1 MQKFD
6 YTISSTDCNQNSFIR
21 TNLSGPQT
29 EFCKMTITSLT
40 TMANIVVLS
49 KDDYFVLNGVKYCID
64 NDYTQVSESS
74 LAEYLNTLL
83 QSTYNVTNIEFFY
96 DTCSRMYIKSTN
108 QLTLTECSYNISLL
122 FGLVNVELPLQ
133 SVDVVGD
140 TPSYNTGTHHIQA
153 LSDGE
158 EDGGEEEED
167 EEEDEEVTHIL
178 KFPNVGLFL
187 STPVLYL
194 ASNLGS
200 NSYKNT
206 LKNTTSM
213 RILMRI
219 TNSFFAKQPISA
231 TNGDYT
237 TTVRSSDL
245 SDVRF
250 ILMDANYHVIKL
262 LSPMYLTVEIEAIPD
277 KLDYE
282 KDFSQGPINPQ
293 ELIPMNEYAY
303 MRDLTERGQDVTDS
317 EIPAKIFIQPPEA
330 PQQQTT

>member
-1 MQKFD
+1 MKKLD
-6 YTISSTDCNQNSFIR
+6 YTISSTDHTRNSVIY
-21 TNLSGPQT
+21 TNLAAPQT

-49 KDDYFVLNGVKYCID
+49 KEDYFVLNGVKYCIN
-64 NDYTQVSESS
+64 NDYSEVSASS
-74 LAEYLNTLL
+74 LTESLNVLL
-83 QSTYNVTNIEFFY
+83 QSTYGVTDTQFFY
-96 DTCSRMYIKSTN
+96 DTCSRIYISSTN
-108 QLTLTECSYNISLL
+108 QLSLTDCSYNLKLL
-122 FGLVNVELPLQ
+122 FGLVNVEFSYEKPFQ
-133 SVDVVGD
+133 STETLRSRYALTNEVSAENNGQDVTVYTLRFPDVGM
-140 TPSYNTGTHHIQA
+140 
-153 LSDGE
+153 
-158 EDGGEEEED
+158 
-167 EEEDEEVTHIL
+167 
-178 KFPNVGLFL
+178 FL

-200 NSYKNT
+200 NSYKNMQ
-206 LKNTTSM
+206 KSTTSM

-219 TNSFFAKQPISA
+219 TNSFFAKQPIVA

-303 MRDLTERGQDVTDS
+303 MRDLTERGQDVTKE
-317 EIPAKIFIQPPEA
+317 EIPAKIFIQPSES
-330 PQQQTT
+330 T

>member
-1 MQKFD
+1 MQKLD
-6 YTISSTDCNQNSFIR
+6 YTISSTDHTRNSVIY
-21 TNLSGPQT
+21 TNLAAPQT

-49 KDDYFVLNGVKYCID
+49 KEDYFVLNGVKYCI
-64 NDYTQVSESS
+64 NDDYSEVSASS
-74 LAEYLNTLL
+74 LTESLNVLL
-83 QSTYNVTNIEFFY
+83 QSTYGVTDTQFFY
-96 DTCSRMYIKSTN
+96 DTCSRIYISSTN
-108 QLTLTECSYNISLL
+108 ELTLTDCSYNLKLL
-122 FGLVNVELPLQ
+122 FGLVNVEFSYEKPLQ
-133 SVDVVGD
+133 STETTTNGQDVTVYTLRFPDVGM
-140 TPSYNTGTHHIQA
+140 
-153 LSDGE
+153 
-158 EDGGEEEED
+158 
-167 EEEDEEVTHIL
+167 
-178 KFPNVGLFL
+178 FL

-200 NSYKNT
+200 NSYKNMQ
-206 LKNTTSM
+206 KSTTSM

-219 TNSFFAKQPISA
+219 TNSFFAKQPIVA

-282 KDFSQGPINPQ
+282 KDFSRGPVNPQ
-293 ELIPMNEYAY
+293 ELIPMTEYAY
-303 MRDLTERGQDVTDS
+303 MRDLTERGQDVIDE
-317 EIPAKIFIQPPEA
+317 EIPAKIFIQPP
-330 PQQQTT
+330 PQPPQ

>member
-1 MQKFD
+1 MKKLD
-6 YTISSTDCNQNSFIR
+6 YTISSTDHTRNSVIY
-21 TNLSGPQT
+21 TNLAAPQT

-49 KDDYFVLNGVKYCID
+49 KEDYFVLNGVKYCI
-64 NDYTQVSESS
+64 NDDYSEVSASS
-74 LAEYLNTLL
+74 LTESLNVLL
-83 QSTYNVTNIEFFY
+83 QSTYGVTDTQFFY
-96 DTCSRMYIKSTN
+96 DTCSRIYISSTN
-108 QLTLTECSYNISLL
+108 QLTLTDCSYNLKLL
-122 FGLVNVELPLQ
+122 FGLVNVEFSDEKPFQ
-133 SVDVVGD
+133 STETTTNGQDVTIYTLRFPDVGM
-140 TPSYNTGTHHIQA
+140 
-153 LSDGE
+153 
-158 EDGGEEEED
+158 
-167 EEEDEEVTHIL
+167 
-178 KFPNVGLFL
+178 FL

-200 NSYKNT
+200 NSYKNMQ
-206 LKNTTSM
+206 KSTTSM

-219 TNSFFAKQPISA
+219 TNSFFAKQPIVA

-245 SDVRF
+245 SDVHF

-303 MRDLTERGQDVTDS
+303 MRDLTERGQDVTKE
-317 EIPAKIFIQPPEA
+317 EIPAKIFIQPPP
-330 PQQQTT
+330 PQ

>member
-1 MQKFD
+1 MEKFD
-6 YTISSTDCNQNSFIR
+6 YTISSTDHTKNSVIY
-21 TNLSGPQT
+21 TNLTAPRT

-49 KDDYFVLNGVKYCID
+49 KDDYFVLNGVKYCI
-64 NDYTQVSESS
+64 NDDYSEVSASS
-74 LAEYLNTLL
+74 LTESLNVLL
-83 QSTYNVTNIEFFY
+83 QSTYGVTDTQFFY
-96 DTCSRMYIKSTN
+96 DTCSRIYISSTN
-108 QLTLTECSYNISLL
+108 ELSLTDCSYNLKLL

-133 SVDVVGD
+133 STETTTNGQGTTIYTLRFPDVGM
-140 TPSYNTGTHHIQA
+140 
-153 LSDGE
+153 
-158 EDGGEEEED
+158 
-167 EEEDEEVTHIL
+167 
-178 KFPNVGLFL
+178 FL

-200 NSYKNT
+200 NSYKNMQKT
-206 LKNTTSM
+206 TTSM

-237 TTVRSSDL
+237 TTVRCSDL

-262 LSPMYLTVEIEAIPD
+262 LSPMYFTVEIEAIPD

-282 KDFSQGPINPQ
+282 KDFSQGPINPL
-293 ELIPMNEYAY
+293 ELIPMSEYAY
-303 MRDLTERGQDVTDS
+303 MHDLTERGQDVADE
-317 EIPAKIFIQPPEA
+317 EIPAKIFIQPPQ

>member
-1 MQKFD
+1 MQKLD
-6 YTISSTDCNQNSFIR
+6 YTISSTDHTRNSVIY
-21 TNLSGPQT
+21 TNLAAPQT

-49 KDDYFVLNGVKYCID
+49 KEDYFVLNGVKYCI
-64 NDYTQVSESS
+64 NDDYSEVSASS
-74 LAEYLNTLL
+74 LTESLNVLL
-83 QSTYNVTNIEFFY
+83 QSTYGVTDTQFFY
-96 DTCSRMYIKSTN
+96 DTCSRIYISSTN
-108 QLTLTECSYNISLL
+108 ELSLTDCSYNLKLL
-122 FGLVNVELPLQ
+122 FGLVNVEFSDEKPFQ
-133 SVDVVGD
+133 STETTTNGQDVTVYTLRFPDVGM
-140 TPSYNTGTHHIQA
+140 
-153 LSDGE
+153 
-158 EDGGEEEED
+158 
-167 EEEDEEVTHIL
+167 
-178 KFPNVGLFL
+178 FL

-200 NSYKNT
+200 NSYKNMQ
-206 LKNTTSM
+206 KSTTSM

-219 TNSFFAKQPISA
+219 TNSFFAKQPIVA

-282 KDFSQGPINPQ
+282 KDFSRGPINPQ
-293 ELIPMNEYAY
+293 ELIPMSEYAY
-303 MRDLTERGQDVTDS
+303 MHDLTERGQDVAEE
-317 EIPAKIFIQPPEA
+317 EIPAKIFIQPPES
-330 PQQQTT
+330 T